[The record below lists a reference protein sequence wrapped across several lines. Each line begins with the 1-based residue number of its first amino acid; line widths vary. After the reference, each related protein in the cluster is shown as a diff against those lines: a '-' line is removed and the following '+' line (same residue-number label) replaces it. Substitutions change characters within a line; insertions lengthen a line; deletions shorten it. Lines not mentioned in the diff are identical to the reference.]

1 MPAQTPHLNSRQ
13 IDEMALGILP
23 PDALLAANEHL
34 AACDRCRGDL
44 EQNSQARLQFERDIQ
59 PRTLGPIRR
68 RAEKEKALQAASS
81 LGARLRRWTLILV
94 PVAAL
99 AIFFLIPKKP
109 AIDDSGPD
117 ILAKGGP
124 SLQLIAKRGDLVF
137 PVHEADHLHA
147 NDAVRLVVQPG
158 ESRYALIGSIDSKG
172 HATFWFP
179 LGREESG
186 AVTPGARNELPGSLI
201 LDDSPGPERIFALF
215 SQQPIAKKDA
225 QAALEALG
233 ANGPALIR
241 AAHSLPL
248 PEKLDAQTTFL
259 IEKGAK

>member
-1 MPAQTPHLNSRQ
+1 MTARTSHLSSMQ
-13 IDEMALGILP
+13 LDELALGLLA
-23 PDALLAANEHL
+23 PDALLAANGHL
-34 AACDRCRGDL
+34 TSCERCRGDL
-44 EQNSQARLQFERDIQ
+44 QQHSQARLQFERDIQ
-59 PRTLGPIRR
+59 PRTLGPILR

-81 LGARLRRWTLILV
+81 LGARLRRWTLILA

-99 AIFFLIPKKP
+99 AVFFLIPKKP
-109 AIDDSGPD
+109 AIDDPGPD
-117 ILAKGGP
+117 ILAKGGA
-124 SLQLIAKRGDLVF
+124 SLQLIAKRGELVF
-137 PVHEADHLHA
+137 PVHEADRLHA

-179 LGREESG
+179 LGRDESG

-215 SQQPIAKKDA
+215 SQQPIAKKEA
-225 QAALEALG
+225 QSALEALG

-248 PEKLDAQTTFL
+248 PAKLDAQATFL
-259 IEKGAK
+259 LEKEAK